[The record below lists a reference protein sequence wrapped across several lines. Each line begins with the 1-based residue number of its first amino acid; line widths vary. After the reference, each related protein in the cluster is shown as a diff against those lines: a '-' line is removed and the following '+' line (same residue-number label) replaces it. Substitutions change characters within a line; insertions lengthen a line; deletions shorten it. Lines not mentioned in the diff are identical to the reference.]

1 MADDRESGARL
12 DALETGVGGYM
23 SRSPKIQDALRKLK
37 NPYASLQLEVNASD
51 EEVSAHALWKRSEN
65 PYARDFYLGQRGAEP
80 PVESPSPRPKE
91 GTLTQ
96 ADFEKRARAIFRP
109 YIPAEENGTLRP
121 HYREFIERNKSR
133 SPQFRFKLIGH
144 LRRYDLS
151 DLGGLTGQ
159 FNREEEAFTKEKLL
173 EIEAKAGLKPDEQS

>member
-1 MADDRESGARL
+1 MQA
-12 DALETGVGGYM
+12 
-23 SRSPKIQDALRKLK
+23 ALRRMR
-37 NPYASLQLEVNASD
+37 NPYAALQLEENASD
-51 EEVSAHALWKRSEN
+51 EAASAHALWKRSEN
-65 PYARDFYLGQRGAEP
+65 PYAREFYLSQQQVAEP
-80 PVESPSPRPKE
+80 LLQDSPPPPE

-109 YIPAEENGTLRP
+109 YIPAEEHGTLRP

-133 SPQFRFKLIGH
+133 TPQFRFKLIGH

-151 DLGGLTGQ
+151 DLGGLSGQ

-173 EIEAKAGLKPDEQS
+173 EIEAKAELKPDDQG